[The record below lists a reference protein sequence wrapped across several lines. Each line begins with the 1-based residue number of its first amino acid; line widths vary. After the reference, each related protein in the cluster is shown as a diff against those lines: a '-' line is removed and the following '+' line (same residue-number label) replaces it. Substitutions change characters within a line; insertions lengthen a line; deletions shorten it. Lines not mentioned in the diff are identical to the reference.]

1 MLKNNLIFKFF
12 FKGYKINWK
21 VTTAEIF
28 KNLLITMVPANIP
41 VVLINE
47 KIYFPLNFQ
56 TNVENRIVEV
66 FEKKFNFKKI
76 VVKTYFCDQYHFKN
90 RSFFSKIIKPKNVF
104 SQRYLKR
111 VDNFKLK

>member
-1 MLKNNLIFKFF
+1 M
-12 FKGYKINWK
+12 K

-66 FEKKFNFKKI
+66 FEKNLILRK
-76 VVKTYFCDQYHFKN
+76 
-90 RSFFSKIIKPKNVF
+90 
-104 SQRYLKR
+104 
-111 VDNFKLK
+111 

>member
-1 MLKNNLIFKFF
+1 MIENFMLKNNLIFKFF

-66 FEKKFNFKKI
+66 LKKNLILRK
-76 VVKTYFCDQYHFKN
+76 
-90 RSFFSKIIKPKNVF
+90 
-104 SQRYLKR
+104 
-111 VDNFKLK
+111 